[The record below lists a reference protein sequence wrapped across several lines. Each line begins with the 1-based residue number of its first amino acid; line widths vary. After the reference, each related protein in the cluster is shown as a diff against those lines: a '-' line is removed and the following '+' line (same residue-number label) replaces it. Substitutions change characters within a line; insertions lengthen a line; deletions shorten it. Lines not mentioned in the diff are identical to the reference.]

1 MSVAAGA
8 TPVSPGRRRF
18 KDAIRGLAGLW
29 RLAAAVALLTVL
41 WVGTV
46 SGVDRA
52 SREAD
57 ERRASDRSAV
67 ADAFAE
73 SVRSWLDAGT
83 AEATTL
89 ARSVAVVPIDAA
101 RGAIDT
107 YLAPRR
113 TTFTR
118 SALVLAGG
126 SVVAASSDANELVG
140 LRPRPCAR
148 ADESGVA
155 VADGGFDE
163 LVSAAARG
171 GDPVVSRIF
180 DLPGDC
186 RPVVAVAVGAGTVVT
201 VAVGDVSDLGSRLL
215 AGSLITD
222 RNTLPVGREASDVPP
237 GGTRVLAIN
246 GDLAVEPRLGVIGV
260 APRVAAFVRGAMS
273 GEPPLTRYALGDDGA
288 GAPVLAAY
296 AQIADGWSLV
306 LEQDAAVFDIELQ
319 NRPSLIVAS
328 VLTVVFAVVFGL
340 LAVFDLRRRR
350 AHRRAEVAKNAFFS
364 IAGHEL
370 RTPLTVIKGFAD
382 ALSERWDDLDDD
394 RRRALVR
401 RIVPQTR
408 RLDRLVERLLVA
420 ASIQAETHTRPQ
432 VGDVDVAAILA
443 KGAERFRAQAP
454 LHTFTVAVPLELPFV
469 AADDAAL
476 DQVIDHL
483 VDNAVKYSPAGGR
496 VVLSATAVARGVEIA
511 IEDEGVG
518 LPTDHRHIFDKFV
531 QGESVTKRVHDEG
544 GVGLGL
550 FIVRTLVED
559 MGGHVRAERRSPE
572 GARFVVTLRAAK
584 RAPRPAAADE
594 NLAGGLVRSDH
605 V

>member
-1 MSVAAGA
+1 MSA
-8 TPVSPGRRRF
+8 PRRF
-18 KDAIRGLAGLW
+18 AGTIRGVAGLW
-29 RLAAAVALLTVL
+29 RLAAAVALLAVL

-46 SGVDRA
+46 SGVERA
-52 SREAD
+52 SRDAD
-57 ERRASDRSAV
+57 DRRASDRSAV

-73 SVRSWLDAGT
+73 SVRAWLDAGST
-83 AEATTL
+83 EAAAL
-89 ARSVAVVPIDAA
+89 ARAIGAASIDGA
-101 RGAIDT
+101 RGAIDS
-107 YLAPRR
+107 YLAQDR
-113 TTFTR
+113 TFTR
-118 SALVLAGG
+118 GALVLVGG
-126 SVVAASSDANELVG
+126 TVAAASSDANELVG
-140 LRPRPCAR
+140 LRPQPCTR
-148 ADESGVA
+148 TDESGA
-155 VADGGFDE
+155 SVADGGFDD
-163 LVSAAARG
+163 LVSAAARR

-186 RPVVAVAVGAGTVVT
+186 RPVVAVAVGTGALVT

-222 RNTLPVGREASDVPP
+222 REALSPGRDASDLPA

-260 APRVAAFVRGAMS
+260 APRVAAFVRGGTS
-273 GEPPLTRYALGDDGA
+273 GGPQRARYALGDDGA

-296 AQIADGWSLV
+296 APIADGWSLV

-370 RTPLTVIKGFAD
+370 RTPLTVIKGFAE
-382 ALSERWDDLDDD
+382 ALSEHWDDLDDE
-394 RRRALVR
+394 RRSTLVR

-420 ASIQAETHTRPQ
+420 ASIQAETHTRPE
-432 VGDVDVAAILA
+432 VGDVDLSALLA
-443 KGAERFRAQAP
+443 KGAERFRAQAT
-454 LHTFTVAVPLELPFV
+454 LHTFIVAVPDGLSFV
-469 AADDAAL
+469 AADGAAL
-476 DQVIDHL
+476 DQVLDHL

-496 VVLSATAVARGVEIA
+496 VVLSATPVARGVEIA
-511 IEDEGVG
+511 VEDEGVG
-518 LPTDHRHIFDKFV
+518 LPSDHRRIFDKFV

-550 FIVRTLVED
+550 YIVRTLVEE
-559 MGGHVRAERRSPE
+559 MGGSVRAEHRAPD
-572 GARFVVTLRAAK
+572 GARFVVTLRASRRGREQDVL
-584 RAPRPAAADE
+584 RADISH
-594 NLAGGLVRSDH
+594 GLVRSNH